1 MTICGSGFASTFWL
15 LMVGRVVSGI
25 GGAGIVPLTAIII
38 TGRKNIYYPVRILIK
53 FADIIPRR
61 HVASWRGYTNVAVTT
76 GRALGGPVGG
86 FLADTIGWRWSESR
100 VCLNWVKQVLTAPRS
115 FLAQCP
121 AVLLAI
127 ALVAWKLP
135 STGRFGAQQRTIS
148 RLKRIDFVGSILLAA
163 TLTCSLLALNAGL
176 TLPWNAPAP
185 WVLVGTSLVLGI
197 LFLIIEAYFVSEPIL
212 PLRLLRHWNIVAS
225 YIIIFLQTFS
235 QLAVSRYQQQ
245 LFTRKPD

>member
-1 MTICGSGFASTFWL
+1 M
-15 LMVGRVVSGI
+15 
-25 GGAGIVPLTAIII
+25 
-38 TGRKNIYYPVRILIK
+38 N

-61 HVASWRGYTNVAVTT
+61 HVASWRGYTNIAVTT

-100 VCLNWVKQVLTAPRS
+100 VCLNWVKQVLTAFRS

-121 AVLLAI
+121 AILLAI

-148 RLKRIDFVGSILLAA
+148 RLRRIDFVGSILLAA

-176 TLPWNAPAP
+176 TLPWNAPVP

-197 LFLIIEAYFVSEPIL
+197 LFLIIEAYFASEPIL
-212 PLRLLRHWNIVAS
+212 PLRLLRNWNIVAS

-235 QLAVSRYQQQ
+235 QLAVSKYQQQ
-245 LFTRKPD
+245 LFTREPN